1 MKRAKWKAALLGTIL
16 RLANSQSGQA
26 WAEYS
31 LIIALVAVTAV
42 TALAALGLAIADS
55 FPEPFDGLLQ
65 ALNKVKEQP

>member
-1 MKRAKWKAALLGTIL
+1 MKRAKWQAALLGTIL

-42 TALAALGLAIADS
+42 TALAVLIVGYLVFLHYS
-55 FPEPFDGLLQ
+55 RVFGEE
-65 ALNKVKEQP
+65 V